1 MKHYK
6 MILLSLFVLIFLTGC
21 ENGME
26 EVIDELKYEL
36 SIEYDVPVS
45 DIEID
50 VIEYGISVFSTN
62 QLKVTIESEDI
73 YLYFIEKGNSRDSF
87 KRIPIK

>member
-1 MKHYK
+1 MKRYK
-6 MILLSLFVLIFLTGC
+6 IVLLSLFTLLLLAGC
-21 ENGME
+21 ENGKE
-26 EVIDELKYEL
+26 EVIDDLKYEL

-50 VIEYGISVFSTN
+50 VIEYGISVYSTN
-62 QLKVTIESEDI
+62 QLKVSIESKDM

>member
-1 MKHYK
+1 MKSFK
-6 MILLSLFVLIFLTGC
+6 IILLSFFILLFLAGC
-21 ENGME
+21 ENGKE
-26 EVIDELKYEL
+26 EMVDELKYEL

-50 VIEYGISVFSTN
+50 VVEYGVSVFSTN
-62 QLKVTIESEDI
+62 QLKVSIESEDVH
-73 YLYFIEKGNSRDSF
+73 LYFIEKGESGNNL